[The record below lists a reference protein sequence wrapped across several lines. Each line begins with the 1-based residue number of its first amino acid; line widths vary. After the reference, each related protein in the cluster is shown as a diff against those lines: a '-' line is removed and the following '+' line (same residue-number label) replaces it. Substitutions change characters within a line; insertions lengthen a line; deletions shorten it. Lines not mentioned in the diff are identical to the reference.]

1 MWGKEDSVDE
11 QVKNAVLGHLAIRFS
26 YTDSKGDDTT
36 RTVIPYR
43 VVQAKDGSTHAV
55 CRSCGD
61 MHQDIYGGYQEF
73 VLAYQWVMASV
84 YHADVHRWVQTA
96 MHAHTAYV
104 QHNLITETDEMR
116 VLDMAEHAAGMD
128 Y

>member
-1 MWGKEDSVDE
+1 MSENKVLPAGCLDGDLMFWIEPKVGKLMRCDICK
-11 QVKNAVLGHLAIRFS
+11 QVIGEYLV
-26 YTDSKGDDTT
+26 
-36 RTVIPYR
+36 
-43 VVQAKDGSTHAV
+43 AKDGSTHAV